1 MLFIDNT
8 GLTDPRQNLA
18 LEEYVLRHKPAGD
31 DCLLF
36 YVNAP
41 SIIIGR
47 NQNTIEEIA
56 PDVVA
61 ERHIHVVR
69 RISGG
74 GAVYHDLGNLN
85 FSFIT
90 PLVAGRFNRYDHF
103 TRPVIEVLRA
113 LGVPAELGGRN
124 DILAG
129 GRKISGNAQF
139 ASGGRMFSHGT
150 LLVDSAL
157 DDVTA
162 ALRPRPGK
170 VESKGMKSIRSRV
183 ANISEFTAGPLGVDE
198 LRGLILEGI
207 FGTRDPARI
216 PQVELDDADWAAV
229 RELAA
234 RKYGTWDWN
243 YGENPASNVQR
254 TERFPGGEVDVRL
267 DVQKG
272 RIAGLR
278 FFGDFQGRE
287 EVASLEARLVG
298 LPFDREPI
306 LAALA
311 GVELRDYFGEV
322 PAEGVVGLICP

>member
-8 GLTDPRQNLA
+8 GLTDPRLNLA
-18 LEEYVLRHKPAGD
+18 LEEFVLRQKPVDD

-47 NQNTIEEIA
+47 NQNTIEEIN
-56 PDVVA
+56 PDVVEA
-61 ERHIHVVR
+61 RGVRVVR

-85 FSFIT
+85 FSFLA
-90 PLVAGRFNRYDHF
+90 PYVYGRFNRYEHF
-103 TRPVIEVLRA
+103 TRPVIEVLQA
-113 LGVPAELGGRN
+113 MGVPAELGGRN

-150 LLVDSAL
+150 LLVDSHL
-157 DDVTA
+157 DDVTD

-183 ANISEFTAGPLGVDE
+183 ANISEFTAAPLTVDQ
-198 LRGLILEGI
+198 LQDRILERL
-207 FGTRDPARI
+207 FGTADRARL
-216 PQVELDDADWAAV
+216 PLLELGDADWAAV
-229 RELAA
+229 RELAE
-234 RKYGTWDWN
+234 RKYGTWEWN
-243 YGENPASNVQR
+243 FGENPASNVQR
-254 TERFPGGEVDVRL
+254 ARRFAAGEVDVRL

-272 RIAGLR
+272 RIAAIR

-287 EVASLEARLVG
+287 ELAGLEARLLG
-298 LPFDREPI
+298 LPYEREAI
-306 LAALA
+306 VRALE
-311 GVELRDYFGEV
+311 GVELADYFGEV
-322 PAEGVVGLICP
+322 EPAGVRELILP